1 MTGDDGIG
9 RWTKQNNV
17 STVLNRIPFSVA
29 FQTKMQRILN
39 KLTITGNC
47 FVQAVAGHYSDPDL
61 GKMILG

>member
-1 MTGDDGIG
+1 MPAVQLRI
-9 RWTKQNNV
+9 KFSLSLS

-47 FVQAVAGHYSDPDL
+47 FAQAVAGHYSDPDL